1 MSKHRQPSEKSTG
14 SICERSS
21 AEVVVVA
28 VSVLLVD
35 IAEEIEE
42 ALEVVTISEL
52 VVVLPTD
59 EVVMSVEDSIELTG
73 SVVISLEVVIT
84 DEVVLVLTSPGVVGS
99 ELVMLI
105 SADDVAS
112 LVVVLEVLLSVVVVS
127 IILGRVGIAESPLD
141 VVASLVVGPE
151 VLLSVGVV
159 SLVLGRVGIAES
171 PLDIV
176 ASVVAVLE
184 VLTSVAVV
192 SLVLGTIEESVE
204 SPLDVVVALEVLLSV
219 GVVSIVVGRLGIAE
233 SSLDIVASL
242 VVPVSPG
249 VVSIV
254 LMLVAGKVGI
264 AESVFEV
271 ITTNELVLVLLSP
284 DVAASLVVPLSVG
297 LVSIVL
303 VLVALSPDVT
313 ASLVAV
319 IVGTAESV
327 FEVMTT
333 NELVLVLPPP
343 DVEIWLVLIPLGS
356 EDISLEVEEVAV
368 GSALVSTVPVVV
380 DRTLLDVISD
390 AEELPPE
397 LVEGGGKLE
406 VLISVDEVEPGS
418 IGIALLESVDEES
431 VVVELATLEELDVPE
446 IIGNM
451 ILVGIIE
458 EEGKLETVEIV
469 DEVEPEVIGIALL
482 GFVEREA
489 EFELEMLEELAE
501 REAEFEVTMLE
512 ELVEIE
518 TVFELATLEDLDVP
532 DIIDKV
538 ILGGIVEDTI
548 EAVPENTEELL
559 PPPEVVL
566 SVESEALDKEGSKL
580 LEEVLR
586 ASVLLAVVT
595 PEELKERDWLEDDED
610 KSVLLGADIGIVVL
624 AEEAVVR
631 SDDIVELGDT
641 RVGSA
646 VNVDGSKDVD

>member
-28 VSVLLVD
+28 GSVLLVD

-59 EVVMSVEDSIELTG
+59 EVVMSVEDSIEVTG

-112 LVVVLEVLLSVVVVS
+112 LVVVLGVLLSVVVVS
-127 IILGRVGIAESPLD
+127 II
-141 VVASLVVGPE
+141 
-151 VLLSVGVV
+151 
-159 SLVLGRVGIAES
+159 LGRVGIAES

-192 SLVLGTIEESVE
+192 SLVLETIEESVE
-204 SPLDVVVALEVLLSV
+204 SPLDVVVALEVLLSVGVVSIVPGRVGIVESSLDVVVALEVLLSV

-297 LVSIVL
+297 VVSIVL

-333 NELVLVLPPP
+333 KELVLVLPPP

-356 EDISLEVEEVAV
+356 EDNSLEVEEVAV

-380 DRTLLDVISD
+380 DRTLLDVVSD

-451 ILVGIIE
+451 ILVGIVE
-458 EEGKLETVEIV
+458 EEEKLETVEIV

-482 GFVEREA
+482 GFVERDA

-532 DIIDKV
+532 DIIGKV
-538 ILGGIVEDTI
+538 ILGGIVEDTL

-566 SVESEALDKEGSKL
+566 SVESEALDKEGCKL

>member
-1 MSKHRQPSEKSTG
+1 MSKHRQPSEMSAA
-14 SICERSS
+14 SNCERSS

-28 VSVLLVD
+28 GSVVLVD
-35 IAEEIEE
+35 KAEEIEE
-42 ALEVVTISEL
+42 ALEVITISEL
-52 VVVLPTD
+52 VVALPTD
-59 EVVMSVEDSIELTG
+59 EVVKSVEDSIEVTG
-73 SVVISLEVVIT
+73 SVEISLEVVMT
-84 DEVVLVLTSPGVVGS
+84 DEVVLVLTSPGVAGS

-105 SADDVAS
+105 SPDDVAS

-127 IILGRVGIAESPLD
+127 ILP
-141 VVASLVVGPE
+141 
-151 VLLSVGVV
+151 
-159 SLVLGRVGIAES
+159 GRVGIAES

-176 ASVVAVLE
+176 ASVVVALE
-184 VLTSVAVV
+184 VLTSVGVV
-192 SLVLGTIEESVE
+192 SLVLETIEESVE

-284 DVAASLVVPLSVG
+284 DVASSLVVPLSVG
-297 LVSIVL
+297 VVSIVL

-327 FEVMTT
+327 FEGMTT

-380 DRTLLDVISD
+380 DRTLLDVVSD

-431 VVVELATLEELDVPE
+431 VVVELATLEELDIPE

-451 ILVGIIE
+451 ILVGIVE
-458 EEGKLETVEIV
+458 EEGKLETVDIV

-518 TVFELATLEDLDVP
+518 TVSELATLEDLDVP
-532 DIIDKV
+532 DIIGKV

-595 PEELKERDWLEDDED
+595 SEELKERDWLEDDED

>member
-1 MSKHRQPSEKSTG
+1 MSKHRQPSEMSAA
-14 SICERSS
+14 SNCERSS
-21 AEVVVVA
+21 AEVVLVA
-28 VSVLLVD
+28 GSVGLVD
-35 IAEEIEE
+35 KAEEIEE
-42 ALEVVTISEL
+42 ALEVITISEL
-52 VVVLPTD
+52 VVALPTD
-59 EVVMSVEDSIELTG
+59 EVVKSVEDSIKVTG
-73 SVVISLEVVIT
+73 SVEISLEVVMT
-84 DEVVLVLTSPGVVGS
+84 DEVVLVLPSPGVAGS

-105 SADDVAS
+105 SPDDVAS

-127 IILGRVGIAESPLD
+127 ILP
-141 VVASLVVGPE
+141 
-151 VLLSVGVV
+151 
-159 SLVLGRVGIAES
+159 GRVGIAES

-176 ASVVAVLE
+176 ASVVAALE
-184 VLTSVAVV
+184 VLTSVGVV
-192 SLVLGTIEESVE
+192 SLVLETIEESVE

-264 AESVFEV
+264 TESVFEV
-271 ITTNELVLVLLSP
+271 ITNELVLVLLSP

-297 LVSIVL
+297 VVSIVL

-327 FEVMTT
+327 FEVMPT

-380 DRTLLDVISD
+380 DRILLDVVSD

-451 ILVGIIE
+451 ILVGIVE

-469 DEVEPEVIGIALL
+469 DEVKPEVIGIALL

-532 DIIDKV
+532 DIIGKV

-595 PEELKERDWLEDDED
+595 LEELKERDWLEDDED

>member
-1 MSKHRQPSEKSTG
+1 MSKHRQPSEMSAA
-14 SICERSS
+14 SNCERSS

-28 VSVLLVD
+28 GSVL
-35 IAEEIEE
+35 EEIEE
-42 ALEVVTISEL
+42 ALEVITISEL
-52 VVVLPTD
+52 VVALPTD
-59 EVVMSVEDSIELTG
+59 EVVKSVEDSIEVTV
-73 SVVISLEVVIT
+73 SVEISLEVVMT
-84 DEVVLVLTSPGVVGS
+84 DEVVLVLTSPGVAGS

-105 SADDVAS
+105 SPDDVAS
-112 LVVVLEVLLSVVVVS
+112 LVVVLEVLLSVGVVS
-127 IILGRVGIAESPLD
+127 ILP
-141 VVASLVVGPE
+141 
-151 VLLSVGVV
+151 
-159 SLVLGRVGIAES
+159 GRVGIAES

-176 ASVVAVLE
+176 ASVVAALE
-184 VLTSVAVV
+184 VLTSVGVV
-192 SLVLGTIEESVE
+192 SLVLETIEESVE

-264 AESVFEV
+264 TESVFEV

-297 LVSIVL
+297 VVSIVL
-303 VLVALSPDVT
+303 VLVALFPDVT

-327 FEVMTT
+327 FEVMPT

-380 DRTLLDVISD
+380 DRILLDLVSD

-431 VVVELATLEELDVPE
+431 VVVELATPEELDVPE

-451 ILVGIIE
+451 ILVGIVE

-532 DIIDKV
+532 DIIGKV

-610 KSVLLGADIGIVVL
+610 KSVLLGADIGTVVP

-631 SDDIVELGDT
+631 SDDIAELGDI

>member
-1 MSKHRQPSEKSTG
+1 MSKHRQPSEMSAA
-14 SICERSS
+14 SNCERSS

-28 VSVLLVD
+28 GSVVLVD
-35 IAEEIEE
+35 KAEETEE
-42 ALEVVTISEL
+42 ALEVITISEL
-52 VVVLPTD
+52 VVALPTD
-59 EVVMSVEDSIELTG
+59 EVVKSVEDSIEVTG
-73 SVVISLEVVIT
+73 SVEISLEVVMT
-84 DEVVLVLTSPGVVGS
+84 DEVVLVLTSPGVAGS

-105 SADDVAS
+105 SPDDVAS
-112 LVVVLEVLLSVVVVS
+112 LVVVLEVLLSVGVVS
-127 IILGRVGIAESPLD
+127 IVP
-141 VVASLVVGPE
+141 
-151 VLLSVGVV
+151 
-159 SLVLGRVGIAES
+159 GRVGIAES

-176 ASVVAVLE
+176 ASVVAALE
-184 VLTSVAVV
+184 VLTSVGVV
-192 SLVLGTIEESVE
+192 SLVLETIEESVE

-219 GVVSIVVGRLGIAE
+219 GVVSIVVGRVGIAE

-297 LVSIVL
+297 VVSIVL

-343 DVEIWLVLIPLGS
+343 DVEVWLVLIPLGS

-368 GSALVSTVPVVV
+368 GSALISTVPVVV
-380 DRTLLDVISD
+380 DRTLLNVVSD

-397 LVEGGGKLE
+397 LVEEGGKLE

-451 ILVGIIE
+451 ILVGIVE
-458 EEGKLETVEIV
+458 EEGKLETVGIV

-512 ELVEIE
+512 ELLEIE

-532 DIIDKV
+532 DIIGKV

-595 PEELKERDWLEDDED
+595 SEELKERDWLEDDED

>member
-1 MSKHRQPSEKSTG
+1 MFKHRQPSEMSAA
-14 SICERSS
+14 SNCERSS

-28 VSVLLVD
+28 GSVVLVD
-35 IAEEIEE
+35 KAEEIEE
-42 ALEVVTISEL
+42 ALEVITISEL
-52 VVVLPTD
+52 VVALPTD
-59 EVVMSVEDSIELTG
+59 EVVKSVEDSIEVTG
-73 SVVISLEVVIT
+73 SVEISLEVVMT
-84 DEVVLVLTSPGVVGS
+84 DEVVLVLTSPGVAGS

-105 SADDVAS
+105 SPDDVAS

-127 IILGRVGIAESPLD
+127 ILPGRVGIAEISLD
-141 VVASLVVGPE
+141 VVASLVVVLE

-159 SLVLGRVGIAES
+159 SIVPGRVGIAES

-176 ASVVAVLE
+176 ASVVAALE
-184 VLTSVAVV
+184 VLTSVGVV
-192 SLVLGTIEESVE
+192 SLVLETIEESVE

-254 LMLVAGKVGI
+254 LMLVAGKVGMT
-264 AESVFEV
+264 EGVFEV
-271 ITTNELVLVLLSP
+271 ITNELVLVLLSP

-297 LVSIVL
+297 VVSIVL

-380 DRTLLDVISD
+380 DRTLLDVVSD

-451 ILVGIIE
+451 ILVGIVE

-489 EFELEMLEELAE
+489 EFE
-501 REAEFEVTMLE
+501 VTMLE

-532 DIIDKV
+532 DIIGKV

>member
-1 MSKHRQPSEKSTG
+1 MSKHRQPSEMSAA
-14 SICERSS
+14 SNCERSS

-28 VSVLLVD
+28 GSVVLVD
-35 IAEEIEE
+35 KAEEIEE
-42 ALEVVTISEL
+42 ALEVITISEL
-52 VVVLPTD
+52 VVALPTD
-59 EVVMSVEDSIELTG
+59 EVVKSVEDSIEVTG
-73 SVVISLEVVIT
+73 SVEISLEVVMT
-84 DEVVLVLTSPGVVGS
+84 DEVVLVLTSPGVAGS

-105 SADDVAS
+105 SPDDVAS
-112 LVVVLEVLLSVVVVS
+112 LVVVLEVLLSVGVVS
-127 IILGRVGIAESPLD
+127 IVP
-141 VVASLVVGPE
+141 
-151 VLLSVGVV
+151 
-159 SLVLGRVGIAES
+159 GRVGIAES

-184 VLTSVAVV
+184 VLTSVGVV
-192 SLVLGTIEESVE
+192 SLVLETIEESVE

-297 LVSIVL
+297 VVSIVL

-333 NELVLVLPPP
+333 NELVLVIPPP

-380 DRTLLDVISD
+380 DRTLLDVVSD

-406 VLISVDEVEPGS
+406 VPISVDEVEPGS

-431 VVVELATLEELDVPE
+431 VVVELATLEELDIPE

-451 ILVGIIE
+451 ILVGIVE

-469 DEVEPEVIGIALL
+469 DEVESEVIGIALL

-532 DIIDKV
+532 DIIGKV

-595 PEELKERDWLEDDED
+595 SEELKERDWLEDDED

>member
-1 MSKHRQPSEKSTG
+1 MSKHRQPSEMSAA
-14 SICERSS
+14 SNCERSS

-28 VSVLLVD
+28 GSVL
-35 IAEEIEE
+35 EEIEE
-42 ALEVVTISEL
+42 ELEVITISEL
-52 VVVLPTD
+52 VVALPTD
-59 EVVMSVEDSIELTG
+59 EVVKSVEDSIEVTG
-73 SVVISLEVVIT
+73 SVEISLEVVMT
-84 DEVVLVLTSPGVVGS
+84 DEVVLVLPSPGVAGS

-105 SADDVAS
+105 SPDDVAS

-127 IILGRVGIAESPLD
+127 ILP
-141 VVASLVVGPE
+141 
-151 VLLSVGVV
+151 
-159 SLVLGRVGIAES
+159 GRVGIAES

-176 ASVVAVLE
+176 ASVVAALE
-184 VLTSVAVV
+184 VLTSVGVV
-192 SLVLGTIEESVE
+192 SLVLETIEESVE

-271 ITTNELVLVLLSP
+271 VTTNELVLVLLSP

-297 LVSIVL
+297 VVSIVL
-303 VLVALSPDVT
+303 ALVALSPDVT

-333 NELVLVLPPP
+333 NEVVLVL
-343 DVEIWLVLIPLGS
+343 EIWLVLIPLGS

-368 GSALVSTVPVVV
+368 GSGLVSTVPVVV
-380 DRTLLDVISD
+380 DRTLLNVVSD

-451 ILVGIIE
+451 ILVGIVE

-512 ELVEIE
+512 ELVETE

-532 DIIDKV
+532 DIIGKV
-538 ILGGIVEDTI
+538 ILGGIVEDAI

-624 AEEAVVR
+624 TEEAVVR

>member
-28 VSVLLVD
+28 GSVLLVD

-59 EVVMSVEDSIELTG
+59 EVVMSIEDSIEVTG

-219 GVVSIVVGRLGIAE
+219 GVVSMVLGRVGIAE
-233 SSLDIVASL
+233 SSLDTVASL

-297 LVSIVL
+297 VVSIVL

-333 NELVLVLPPP
+333 NELVLLLPPP

-380 DRTLLDVISD
+380 DRTLLDVVSD

-406 VLISVDEVEPGS
+406 MLISVDEVEPGS

-451 ILVGIIE
+451 ILVGIVE

-482 GFVEREA
+482 GFVERDA

-532 DIIDKV
+532 DIIGKV
-538 ILGGIVEDTI
+538 ILGGIVEDTL

-566 SVESEALDKEGSKL
+566 SVESEALDKEGCKL

>member
-1 MSKHRQPSEKSTG
+1 MSKHRQPSEMSAA
-14 SICERSS
+14 SNCERSS

-28 VSVLLVD
+28 GSVVLVD
-35 IAEEIEE
+35 KAEDTEE
-42 ALEVVTISEL
+42 ALEVITISEL
-52 VVVLPTD
+52 VVALPTD
-59 EVVMSVEDSIELTG
+59 EVVKSVEDSIEVTI
-73 SVVISLEVVIT
+73 SVEISLEVVMT
-84 DEVVLVLTSPGVVGS
+84 DEVVLVLTSPGVAGS

-105 SADDVAS
+105 SPDDVAS

-127 IILGRVGIAESPLD
+127 ILPGRVGFAEISLD
-141 VVASLVVGPE
+141 VVASLVVVLE
-151 VLLSVGVV
+151 VLLSIGVV
-159 SLVLGRVGIAES
+159 STLPGRVGIAES

-176 ASVVAVLE
+176 ASVVAALE
-184 VLTSVAVV
+184 VLTSVGVV
-192 SLVLGTIEESVE
+192 SLVLETIEESVE

-219 GVVSIVVGRLGIAE
+219 AVVSIVVGRVGIAE

-242 VVPVSPG
+242 VVPVPPG

-254 LMLVAGKVGI
+254 LM
-264 AESVFEV
+264 
-271 ITTNELVLVLLSP
+271 
-284 DVAASLVVPLSVG
+284 
-297 LVSIVL
+297 
-303 VLVALSPDVT
+303 
-313 ASLVAV
+313 LVAV

-368 GSALVSTVPVVV
+368 GSALISTVPVVV
-380 DRTLLDVISD
+380 DRTLLDVVSD

-451 ILVGIIE
+451 ILVGIVE

-532 DIIDKV
+532 DIIGKV

>member
-1 MSKHRQPSEKSTG
+1 MSKHRQPSEMSAA
-14 SICERSS
+14 SNCERSS
-21 AEVVVVA
+21 AEVVLVAGSVV
-28 VSVLLVD
+28 LVD
-35 IAEEIEE
+35 KAEEIEE
-42 ALEVVTISEL
+42 ALEVITISEL
-52 VVVLPTD
+52 VVALPTD
-59 EVVMSVEDSIELTG
+59 EVVKSVEDSIEVTG
-73 SVVISLEVVIT
+73 SVEISLEVVMT
-84 DEVVLVLTSPGVVGS
+84 DEVVLVLTSPGVAGS

-105 SADDVAS
+105 SPDDVAS
-112 LVVVLEVLLSVVVVS
+112 LVVVLEVLLSVGVVS
-127 IILGRVGIAESPLD
+127 IVP
-141 VVASLVVGPE
+141 
-151 VLLSVGVV
+151 
-159 SLVLGRVGIAES
+159 GRVGIAES

-184 VLTSVAVV
+184 VLTSVGVV
-192 SLVLGTIEESVE
+192 SLVLETIEESVE

-297 LVSIVL
+297 VVLIVL
-303 VLVALSPDVT
+303 VLVAPSPDVT

-356 EDISLEVEEVAV
+356 EDISLEVKEVAV

-380 DRTLLDVISD
+380 DRTLLDVVSD

-451 ILVGIIE
+451 ILVGIVE

-501 REAEFEVTMLE
+501 REAEFEFTMLE

-532 DIIDKV
+532 DIIGKV

>member
-28 VSVLLVD
+28 GSVLLVD

-59 EVVMSVEDSIELTG
+59 EVVMSVEDSIEVTG
-73 SVVISLEVVIT
+73 LVVISLEVVIT

-112 LVVVLEVLLSVVVVS
+112 LVVVLGVLLSVVVVS
-127 IILGRVGIAESPLD
+127 ILPGRVGIAEISLD
-141 VVASLVVGPE
+141 VMASLVVVLE

-159 SLVLGRVGIAES
+159 SILPGRVGIAES

-176 ASVVAVLE
+176 ASVVAALE

-192 SLVLGTIEESVE
+192 SLVLETIEESVE

-297 LVSIVL
+297 VVSIVL
-303 VLVALSPDVT
+303 VLVAPSPDVI

-356 EDISLEVEEVAV
+356 EDISLEVKEVAV

-380 DRTLLDVISD
+380 DRTLLDVVSD

-458 EEGKLETVEIV
+458 EKGKLETVEIV

-532 DIIDKV
+532 DIIGKV

>member
-1 MSKHRQPSEKSTG
+1 MSKHRQPSEMSAA
-14 SICERSS
+14 SNCERSS

-28 VSVLLVD
+28 GSVVLVD
-35 IAEEIEE
+35 KAEEIEE
-42 ALEVVTISEL
+42 ALEVITISEL
-52 VVVLPTD
+52 VVALPTD
-59 EVVMSVEDSIELTG
+59 EVVKSVEDSIEVTG
-73 SVVISLEVVIT
+73 SVEISLEVVMT
-84 DEVVLVLTSPGVVGS
+84 DEVVLVLTSPGVAGS

-105 SADDVAS
+105 SPDDVAS

-127 IILGRVGIAESPLD
+127 ILPGRVGIAEISLD

-184 VLTSVAVV
+184 VLTSVGVV
-192 SLVLGTIEESVE
+192 SLVLETIEESVE

-284 DVAASLVVPLSVG
+284 DVAAALVVPLSVG
-297 LVSIVL
+297 VVSIVL

-380 DRTLLDVISD
+380 DRTLLDVVSD

-451 ILVGIIE
+451 ILVGIVE

-489 EFELEMLEELAE
+489 EFELGMLEELAE

-518 TVFELATLEDLDVP
+518 TVFELVTLEDLDVP
-532 DIIDKV
+532 DIIGKV

>member
-1 MSKHRQPSEKSTG
+1 MSKHRQPSEMSAA
-14 SICERSS
+14 SNCERSS

-28 VSVLLVD
+28 GSVL
-35 IAEEIEE
+35 EEIEE
-42 ALEVVTISEL
+42 ALEVITISEL
-52 VVVLPTD
+52 VVALPTD
-59 EVVMSVEDSIELTG
+59 EVVKSVEDSTEVTG

-84 DEVVLVLTSPGVVGS
+84 DEVVLVLTSPGVAGS

-105 SADDVAS
+105 SPEDVAS
-112 LVVVLEVLLSVVVVS
+112 LVVVLEVLLSVGVVS
-127 IILGRVGIAESPLD
+127 IVP
-141 VVASLVVGPE
+141 
-151 VLLSVGVV
+151 
-159 SLVLGRVGIAES
+159 GRVGIAES

-184 VLTSVAVV
+184 VLTSVGVV
-192 SLVLGTIEESVE
+192 SLVLETIEESVE

-242 VVPVSPG
+242 IVPVSPG

-254 LMLVAGKVGI
+254 LM
-264 AESVFEV
+264 
-271 ITTNELVLVLLSP
+271 
-284 DVAASLVVPLSVG
+284 
-297 LVSIVL
+297 
-303 VLVALSPDVT
+303 
-313 ASLVAV
+313 LVAV

-380 DRTLLDVISD
+380 DRTLLDVVSD

-418 IGIALLESVDEES
+418 IGTALLESVDEES

-451 ILVGIIE
+451 ILVGIVE

-469 DEVEPEVIGIALL
+469 DEVESEVIGIALL

-532 DIIDKV
+532 DIIGKV

>member
-1 MSKHRQPSEKSTG
+1 MSKHRQPSEMSAA
-14 SICERSS
+14 SNCERSS

-28 VSVLLVD
+28 GSVL
-35 IAEEIEE
+35 EEIEE
-42 ALEVVTISEL
+42 ALEVITISEL
-52 VVVLPTD
+52 VVALPTD
-59 EVVMSVEDSIELTG
+59 EVVKSVEDSIEVTG
-73 SVVISLEVVIT
+73 SVEISLEVVMT
-84 DEVVLVLTSPGVVGS
+84 DEVVLVLTSPGVAGS

-105 SADDVAS
+105 SPDDVAS

-127 IILGRVGIAESPLD
+127 ILPGRVGIAEISLD
-141 VVASLVVGPE
+141 VVASLVVVLE

-159 SLVLGRVGIAES
+159 SIVPGRVGIAES

-176 ASVVAVLE
+176 ASVVAALE
-184 VLTSVAVV
+184 VLTSVGVV
-192 SLVLGTIEESVE
+192 SLVLETIEESVE

-233 SSLDIVASL
+233 SSLDVVASL

-297 LVSIVL
+297 VVSIVL

-319 IVGTAESV
+319 IVGTVESV

-343 DVEIWLVLIPLGS
+343 DVEIWLVLVPLGS
-356 EDISLEVEEVAV
+356 DDISLEVEEVAV

-380 DRTLLDVISD
+380 DRTLLDVVSD

-431 VVVELATLEELDVPE
+431 VVVELASLEELDVPE

-451 ILVGIIE
+451 ILVGIVE

-532 DIIDKV
+532 DIIGKV
-538 ILGGIVEDTI
+538 ILGGIVEDTL

-566 SVESEALDKEGSKL
+566 SVESEALDKEGCKL